1 MDGYAFI
8 PSTSSSSSS
17 SNVVYTSK
25 DFHYCL
31 KKKKKIWGVFYSSCG
46 AAGKV
51 WVGYWENRIRA
62 QRTKCKN
69 QVTRKMNDLILDL
82 YYWEKREERKRGVGV

>member
-8 PSTSSSSSS
+8 PSTSSSSST

-31 KKKKKIWGVFYSSCG
+31 KKKKKDLGGFLQFLWGGWKGLGGVLGES
-46 AAGKV
+46 
-51 WVGYWENRIRA
+51 
-62 QRTKCKN
+62 N
-69 QVTRKMNDLILDL
+69 QSPED
-82 YYWEKREERKRGVGV
+82 